1 MAVGKNK
8 KLSKRGGTKKRA
20 VDAFARKDWYQLKAP
35 IFFQQRDL
43 GRTPVNR
50 SQGLKN
56 ANDALKG
63 RIMEASLADLNKDDE
78 QAFRKFKLRIEEVQ
92 GRTCLTNFFGMDF
105 TQDKLRSLVRKW
117 QTLIEAHQD
126 VRTTEGY
133 LLRVFVIGFTR
144 KRINQQKKTTYAKS
158 SQIRAIRQKMFDIVQ
173 RECSSCDLKELVAKL
188 VPEVMGRE
196 IEKAC
201 QGIYPLKDVYIR
213 KVKVLKA
220 PKADIGRLLESHGG
234 AAAVG
239 AEDTGAKTKSSEFV
253 EPAALTSV

>member
-1 MAVGKNK
+1 MAEFV
-8 KLSKRGGTKKRA
+8 LTRYITE
-20 VDAFARKDWYQLKAP
+20 
-35 IFFQQRDL
+35 
-43 GRTPVNR
+43 
-50 SQGLKN
+50 N

-63 RIMEASLADLNKDDE
+63 RILEASLADLNKDDE

-92 GRTCLTNFFGMDF
+92 GKTCLTNFYGMDF

-117 QTLIEAHQD
+117 QTLIESHQD
-126 VRTTEGY
+126 VRTSEGY
-133 LLRVFVIGFTR
+133 LLRIFVIGFTR
-144 KRINQQKKTTYAKS
+144 RRLNQVKKTTYAKS
-158 SQIRAIRQKMFDIVQ
+158 SQVRAIRQKMFDIVS

-201 QGIYPLKDVYIR
+201 QGIYPLKDVYVR

-220 PKADIGRLLESHGG
+220 PKHDINRLLELHGG

-239 AEDTGAKTKSSEFV
+239 AEDTGARTKSTEFK
-253 EPAALTSV
+253 EPEPLAAV